1 MELFWTD
8 RYNADKKLWDK
19 LITSKKGACPK
30 ICMLINPWFLG
41 IEGVFTATFPSIYG
55 VITPITFPSSQYLWF
70 LVQLIFDPNAKYIEW
85 FIFIHFKN

>member
-41 IEGVFTATFPSIYG
+41 IEGVFTAKLL
-55 VITPITFPSSQYLWF
+55 LWGNNSNYF
-70 LVQLIFDPNAKYIEW
+70 SLIPVYMVFGTIDI
-85 FIFIHFKN
+85 